1 MSRPGWDD
9 YYLGIARTVAARGE
23 CTRRQVGAVI
33 VKDRAIVSTGF
44 NGAPPG
50 EKSCLDGA
58 CPRALFDPTPGVGYA
73 ATGCV
78 VIHAEVNALL
88 RADWDRMQGA
98 VLYCTDEPCEMCAPL
113 IRAAG
118 IAKVVHPGSGAGL
131 QAGGEQRLPEA

>member
-1 MSRPGWDD
+1 MTRPDWTA
-9 YYLGIARTVAARGE
+9 YYLGIARSVAERGE

-33 VKDRAIVSTGF
+33 VKDHSIVATGF

-50 EKSCLDGA
+50 EKSCLDGV
-58 CPRALFDPTPGVGYA
+58 CPRAASDAKPGVGYA
-73 ATGCV
+73 SSGCV

-98 VLYCTDEPCEMCAPL
+98 TLYCTDEPCEMCAPL

-118 IAKVVHPGSGAGL
+118 IEAVVFPT
-131 QAGGEQRLPEA
+131 P